1 MMERDLQYQHISV
14 SRDGPI
20 DWVELRRPERLNT
33 LTLKMV
39 DELQD
44 YFGRLYTDPACQ
56 AVVLSGAGEHFCAG
70 LDLKEPVDALD
81 AGPAYA
87 LDFMKRFGEIILRM
101 RRCPQPICA
110 LLQGAVS
117 GGGFALALASDI
129 RIAAPDVK
137 MNTAFLRLGLSG
149 TEMGISWM
157 LPRLIGYGRAADI
170 ILSNRTIDAAEA
182 EKIGLVSRIVAPDEL
197 EETGRMQT
205 DPMRHLPSLSLRLT
219 KEALNMALAAPSLE
233 LSIEIENRHQ
243 ALCFA
248 SGAVDEGRTAFLEK
262 RAPRFPAQKV
272 R

>member
-1 MMERDLQYQHISV
+1 MQYQYISV
-14 SRDGPI
+14 ARDGPI

-33 LTLKMV
+33 LTLPMV

-44 YFGRLYTDPACQ
+44 YFGRLYTDAACQ

-70 LDLKEPVDALD
+70 LDLKEPLDALG
-81 AGPAYA
+81 AGPAYG
-87 LDFMKRFGEIILRM
+87 LDFMKRFGEIVLRM

-110 LLQGAVS
+110 LLQGAAS

-129 RIAAPDVK
+129 RIAADDVK
-137 MNTAFLRLGLSG
+137 MNTAFIRLGLSG

-157 LPRLIGYGRAADI
+157 LPRLIGYGRAADV
-170 ILSNRTIDAAEA
+170 ILSNRMIGAIEA
-182 EKIGLVSRIVAPDEL
+182 ERIGLVSQVVARDGLKEAGRIQIDSI
-197 EETGRMQT
+197 
-205 DPMRHLPSLSLRLT
+205 RHLPSLSLRLT

-233 LSIEIENRHQ
+233 FAIEIENRHQ

-262 RAPRFPAQKV
+262 RAPRFPSQKV